1 VNGFFSGDLTASAS
15 PADLPR
21 PARLSVA
28 DLFGLGMLGLRT
40 RRMRAAL
47 SALGI
52 SLGIAT
58 MVVVTGIPASSQR
71 ALMDE
76 LTALGTNTLR
86 AQPLPRDEDPVRLPE
101 ASVGMVERIGPVT
114 AAAAVANTH
123 TRVRRSDRMDPSY
136 TSDITVLASSSRLL
150 ETVNGYVQSGQYFGG
165 ATEDFPVV
173 VLGYVAAGRLGI
185 DRVPA
190 GDAKPSIFV
199 GDRWFTVIGVLG
211 PTPLAPDI
219 DRSVLVGWEAARTEL
234 RFDGHPTV
242 VYVKA
247 REESIEDVRAVLPA
261 TLYSEIPGLVQVSRP
276 SDALAAK
283 RATQNSYAALFLGL
297 AGVALLVGGVG
308 VANTMVISVLER
320 RREIG
325 LRRALGATRGQIRGQ
340 FLTEAVLLSSLG
352 GLAGTG
358 FGVLGVL
365 GYATLRGW
373 PVVIPPT
380 AMAGGVF
387 AAVVVGVV
395 AGLYPS
401 VRAARLTP
409 TQALSTS

>member
-1 VNGFFSGDLTASAS
+1 
-15 PADLPR
+15 
-21 PARLSVA
+21 
-28 DLFGLGMLGLRT
+28 
-40 RRMRAAL
+40 MR
-47 SALGI
+47 
-52 SLGIAT
+52 
-58 MVVVTGIPASSQR
+58 
-71 ALMDE
+71 
-76 LTALGTNTLR
+76 
-86 AQPLPRDEDPVRLPE
+86 
-101 ASVGMVERIGPVT
+101 
-114 AAAAVANTH
+114 
-123 TRVRRSDRMDPSY
+123 
-136 TSDITVLASSSRLL
+136 
-150 ETVNGYVQSGQYFGG
+150 
-165 ATEDFPVV
+165 ATEDFPAV

-219 DRSVLVGWEAARTEL
+219 DRSVLVGWEAARKEL

-283 RATQNSYAALFLGL
+283 RATQNSYAALFLGP
-297 AGVALLVGGVG
+297 G
-308 VANTMVISVLER
+308 R
-320 RREIG
+320 RRPAGRRGRGGEHDG
-325 LRRALGATRGQIRGQ
+325 HLRAGTPQGDRPAPGAGRHSGPDPRPVPDRGRAAVQPGRARRDGARRARRTSATP
-340 FLTEAVLLSSLG
+340 
-352 GLAGTG
+352 
-358 FGVLGVL
+358 
-365 GYATLRGW
+365 TLQGW
-373 PVVIPPT
+373 PVVIPPA

-387 AAVVVGVV
+387 AAVVVGIV

-409 TQALSTS
+409 TQALSAT